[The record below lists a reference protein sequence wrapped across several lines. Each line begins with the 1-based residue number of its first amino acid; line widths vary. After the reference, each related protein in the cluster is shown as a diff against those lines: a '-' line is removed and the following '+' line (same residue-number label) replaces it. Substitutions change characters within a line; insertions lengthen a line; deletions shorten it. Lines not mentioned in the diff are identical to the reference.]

1 MSVENVLKSA
11 VENNDVPFV
20 VAMAGNA
27 AGITCS
33 GRQVTRPKIAQQ
45 PKTRC
50 FVSFL

>member
-20 VAMAGNA
+20 VAMAGNV
-27 AGITCS
+27 AGITYS
-33 GRQVTRPKIAQQ
+33 GAAGDAAQDQQ